1 MRNLNGGS
9 SLVSAF
15 AWLFLG
21 CSAATQHAYIA
32 PTGQTITSDTEE
44 RQSEPPVHTI
54 FVENHSTVPVT
65 VFSVSLTA
73 CQNVKQSC
81 RPTPVTLHVPP
92 GGRMVAMR
100 VEPSSTLQGFSY
112 RFGFSWRADSSG
124 TTQALAALAAGGDS
138 AAREK
143 LAYIQRADSIRRAES
158 GPHYP
163 ELTRDDLAALAGRI
177 RSLRADPES
186 VVVSPGEQTSIQRI
200 RLLVVDDQGH
210 IAGQTRWFR
219 FATASQSS
227 QSAVKFVPPDRLIA
241 QRPGRALVR
250 FSLTSDIETLLTAP
264 VNEVEVPIVVAFR
277 FDEQTPVIGGR
288 AVDADS
294 KRPLACVRVTL
305 EDSAQN
311 VVSIDRTA
319 RTGEF
324 MLPAPRPGTYRVRL
338 DLHGWAPAYGPAY
351 AAAAGE
357 QNEHEYLIRF
367 TEQLL
372 VARDTRTISD
382 FQHAYPAA
390 VRTEAIGPKG
400 AAASTPIVQ
409 GVTLGGSEST
419 PILGIVSRVPPATI
433 WMQFVVDSVGHVD
446 TASIVLPPATP
457 ANMKASIASVMPR
470 VRFSPAREAGT
481 PTCEMLRMQV
491 NFSPR

>member
-1 MRNLNGGS
+1 
-9 SLVSAF
+9 
-15 AWLFLG
+15 
-21 CSAATQHAYIA
+21 
-32 PTGQTITSDTEE
+32 
-44 RQSEPPVHTI
+44 
-54 FVENHSTVPVT
+54 
-65 VFSVSLTA
+65 
-73 CQNVKQSC
+73 
-81 RPTPVTLHVPP
+81 
-92 GGRMVAMR
+92 MR
-100 VEPSSTLQGFSY
+100 VEPASTLQGFSY

-143 LAYIQRADSIRRAES
+143 LVYIQRADSIRRTES
-158 GPHYP
+158 GPTYP
-163 ELTRDDLAALAGRI
+163 ELKRDDLVAIARRI

-186 VVVSPGEQTSIQRI
+186 VVVSPGEETSIQRI
-200 RLLVVDDQGH
+200 RLLVVDDQGQ
-210 IAGQTRWFR
+210 IVGQTRWFR
-219 FATASQSS
+219 FATAP
-227 QSAVKFVPPDRLIA
+227 QSAVKFVPPDRLLA
-241 QRPGRALVR
+241 QRPGRTLIR
-250 FSLTSDIETLLTAP
+250 FSLTSDVETLLATP

-277 FDEQTPVIGGR
+277 FDEHTPVFAGR

-311 VVSIDRTA
+311 VVSVHRTGW
-319 RTGEF
+319 TGEF

-372 VARDTRTISD
+372 VTRDARTISD

-390 VRTEAIGPKG
+390 VRTEAIGARPAPSGPSPKA

-419 PILGIVSRVPPATI
+419 PILGIISRVPPATI
-433 WMQFVVDSVGHVD
+433 WMQFVVDSLGRVD
-446 TASIVLPPATP
+446 TASILLPPATP